1 MKKKNNS
8 IKLLT
13 FMCFIV
19 CMMCTIQTSPILAQ
33 ETKNITFSKK
43 LTREEAAD
51 FEEPDA
57 FYEDEDGIKYQ
68 LTEWELEEKAGEE
81 TRVPME
87 KQVRYLGLEDGE
99 VIPETINAKTPFPQ
113 PNLPEATITE
123 SQLRENQE
131 ETPVQLSGSL
141 HKTEIQ
147 TINEQWKDDL
157 YLPVTFY
164 SYGADEFQLENIIIS
179 AEADHLLEETAK
191 KGSLILDSLG
201 LSDQAYHITS
211 MVWSGEPFTDEDG
224 QLCRNAIALGERLL
238 KDVEVVYKGEVILK
252 EPDHYELHAVYQAQ
266 EVNEESAEELTTQ
279 AEPELPISASKKGP
293 FWYLIRTGFVIT
305 VAIGIIGI
313 LIGIILLFIMKRR
326 KKEEKDHF

>member
-87 KQVRYLGLEDGE
+87 NRYAIL
-99 VIPETINAKTPFPQ
+99 A
-113 PNLPEATITE
+113 
-123 SQLRENQE
+123 
-131 ETPVQLSGSL
+131 
-141 HKTEIQ
+141 
-147 TINEQWKDDL
+147 WKM
-157 YLPVTFY
+157 
-164 SYGADEFQLENIIIS
+164 G
-179 AEADHLLEETAK
+179 K
-191 KGSLILDSLG
+191 
-201 LSDQAYHITS
+201 
-211 MVWSGEPFTDEDG
+211 
-224 QLCRNAIALGERLL
+224 
-238 KDVEVVYKGEVILK
+238 
-252 EPDHYELHAVYQAQ
+252 
-266 EVNEESAEELTTQ
+266 
-279 AEPELPISASKKGP
+279 
-293 FWYLIRTGFVIT
+293 
-305 VAIGIIGI
+305 
-313 LIGIILLFIMKRR
+313 
-326 KKEEKDHF
+326 

>member
-19 CMMCTIQTSPILAQ
+19 CMMHIISYMPILAQ

-99 VIPETINAKTPFPQ
+99 VIRKKTINAKTPFPQ
-113 PNLPEATITE
+113 PNLPEATIE

-131 ETPVQLSGSL
+131 KTPAQLSGSL

-164 SYGADEFQLENIIIS
+164 L
-179 AEADHLLEETAK
+179 
-191 KGSLILDSLG
+191 
-201 LSDQAYHITS
+201 
-211 MVWSGEPFTDEDG
+211 MG
-224 QLCRNAIALGERLL
+224 QMNFSW
-238 KDVEVVYKGEVILK
+238 K
-252 EPDHYELHAVYQAQ
+252 
-266 EVNEESAEELTTQ
+266 
-279 AEPELPISASKKGP
+279 
-293 FWYLIRTGFVIT
+293 
-305 VAIGIIGI
+305 
-313 LIGIILLFIMKRR
+313 ILLFQQKLTTFLKKPQKR
-326 KKEEKDHF
+326 FSYP

>member
-19 CMMCTIQTSPILAQ
+19 CMMCMIQTSPILAQ

-99 VIPETINAKTPFPQ
+99 AIPETINAKTPFPQ

-131 ETPVQLSGSL
+131 ETPAQLSGSL

-179 AEADHLLEETAK
+179 AEADHLLEETTK

-211 MVWSGEPFTDEDG
+211 MIWSGEPFTDEDG

-313 LIGIILLFIMKRR
+313 LIGIILLFIMKRH

>member
-131 ETPVQLSGSL
+131 ETPAQLSGSL

-179 AEADHLLEETAK
+179 AEADHLLEETTK

-201 LSDQAYHITS
+201 LSDQAHHFY
-211 MVWSGEPFTDEDG
+211 D
-224 QLCRNAIALGERLL
+224 LER
-238 KDVEVVYKGEVILK
+238 
-252 EPDHYELHAVYQAQ
+252 
-266 EVNEESAEELTTQ
+266 
-279 AEPELPISASKKGP
+279 
-293 FWYLIRTGFVIT
+293 RTIY
-305 VAIGIIGI
+305 
-313 LIGIILLFIMKRR
+313 R
-326 KKEEKDHF
+326 

>member
-1 MKKKNNS
+1 
-8 IKLLT
+8 
-13 FMCFIV
+13 MCFIV

-87 KQVRYLGLEDGE
+87 KQVRYLGLEYGE
-99 VIPETINAKTPFPQ
+99 AIPETINAKTPFPQ

-131 ETPVQLSGSL
+131 ETPAQLSGSL

-164 SYGADEFQLENIIIS
+164 SYGAD
-179 AEADHLLEETAK
+179 
-191 KGSLILDSLG
+191 
-201 LSDQAYHITS
+201 
-211 MVWSGEPFTDEDG
+211 
-224 QLCRNAIALGERLL
+224 
-238 KDVEVVYKGEVILK
+238 
-252 EPDHYELHAVYQAQ
+252 
-266 EVNEESAEELTTQ
+266 
-279 AEPELPISASKKGP
+279 
-293 FWYLIRTGFVIT
+293 
-305 VAIGIIGI
+305 
-313 LIGIILLFIMKRR
+313 
-326 KKEEKDHF
+326 